1 MSGHSK
7 WANIKRTKGKVDAA
21 RGKAF
26 AVISKE
32 IIVAAR
38 TGGANPE
45 FNAKLKALIQK
56 AKESNMP
63 NDNIQRAI
71 QRGSGQT
78 DGANY
83 EELTYEG
90 YAPGGVAIIVEVLT
104 DNRNRAAG
112 DIRHIFDKY
121 GGNMGETGSVSW
133 MFQRKGLLVI
143 DREEF
148 GLSEDEMLMQV
159 LDAGGDDLQTT
170 EDSFEI
176 YTSADDFERVK
187 EALEAAQFTFLLAE
201 ITQIPNSKIEVD
213 AEQLPKLKKLLAM
226 MEECDDVQNV
236 YDNADYEEDEEEE

>member
-7 WANIKRTKGKVDAA
+7 WANIKRAKGKVDAA
-21 RGKAF
+21 RGKTF

-38 TGGANPE
+38 TSGANPE

-71 QRGSGQT
+71 LRGSGQI

-112 DIRHIFDKY
+112 DIRHVFDKY
-121 GGNMGETGSVSW
+121 GGNMGETGSVGW
-133 MFQRKGLLVI
+133 MFQKKGLLVI

-148 GLSEDEMLMQV
+148 EFSEDEMLLQV
-159 LDAGGDDLQTT
+159 LEAGGDDMQTT
-170 EDSFEI
+170 DDSFEI
-176 YTSADDFERVK
+176 YTSFDDFEQVK
-187 EALEAAQFTFLLAE
+187 EALEAAKFAFLVAE
-201 ITQIPNSKIEVD
+201 ITQIPSSKIEVD

-236 YDNADYEEDEEEE
+236 YDNADYDEDEEEE